1 MTPGE
6 TIGPFTID
14 RELGSG
20 AMGTVY
26 KATFHKDGKDYPVAF
41 KVVSFGLLGNEG
53 ALARFDREASWGM
66 MPRRRQARRRS
77 SLSKPLS
84 PTSS

>member
-6 TIGPFTID
+6 QIGPFTVD
-14 RELGSG
+14 QELGSG

-26 KATFHKDGKDYPVAF
+26 KATYHKNDKDYLVAF

-53 ALARFDREASWGM
+53 ALARFDR
-66 MPRRRQARRRS
+66 
-77 SLSKPLS
+77 
-84 PTSS
+84 